1 MPQVRQKTQATNI
14 QEGEIRMSI
23 NLLYVE
29 GNSEKQRRILKS
41 HKTRPTFYN
50 ENFLHK
56 LLSKRKDRVATE
68 DKNNLAS

>member
-1 MPQVRQKTQATNI
+1 
-14 QEGEIRMSI
+14 MSI

-50 ENFLHK
+50 ENFSHK

-68 DKNNLAS
+68 DKNNLAY